1 MDDGNTDHVHVNVG
15 IGAAPISIGSGFSV
29 IVGLFQ
35 ILFFDDLL
43 ALDHT
48 AAAIG
53 ALVLAFY
60 APGAAA
66 GAGLIIFDLG
76 ADDLLFGGI
85 FSGASDTE
93 PFADPADEPDDRDDG
108 KHKEEDQHEQAA
120 ENGEPVVV
128 FLYISSVSSGT
139 AAVSLAVF
147 RESKGVVGIGYS
159 DRVAIT
165 RRK

>member
-1 MDDGNTDHVHVNVG
+1 MTGRRVDH
-15 IGAAPISIGSGFSV
+15 IYKDISIGGASV
-29 IVGLFQ
+29 SVSPLFHVILRLFQ

-66 GAGLIIFDLG
+66 GAGLIVFDLG

-85 FSGASDTE
+85 LSGASE
-93 PFADPADEPDDRDDG
+93 AESLADPADEPDENDDG
-108 KHKEEDQHEQAA
+108 NHEEEDQHEQSA
-120 ENGEPVVV
+120 ENSEPVFVL
-128 FLYISSVSSGT
+128 LYVS
-139 AAVSLAVF
+139 AACA
-147 RESKGVVGIGYS
+147 
-159 DRVAIT
+159 
-165 RRK
+165 

>member
-1 MDDGNTDHVHVNVG
+1 MDYGNTDHVHVDVG
-15 IGAAPISIGSGFSV
+15 VGAASISIGSGFSV

-66 GAGLIIFDLG
+66 GAGFIVFNLG

-85 FSGASDTE
+85 LSGASE
-93 PFADPADEPDDRDDG
+93 AESLADPADEPDENDDG
-108 KHKEEDQHEQAA
+108 NHEEEDQHEQSA
-120 ENGEPVVV
+120 ENSEPVFVL
-128 FLYISSVSSGT
+128 LYVS
-139 AAVSLAVF
+139 AACA
-147 RESKGVVGIGYS
+147 
-159 DRVAIT
+159 
-165 RRK
+165 